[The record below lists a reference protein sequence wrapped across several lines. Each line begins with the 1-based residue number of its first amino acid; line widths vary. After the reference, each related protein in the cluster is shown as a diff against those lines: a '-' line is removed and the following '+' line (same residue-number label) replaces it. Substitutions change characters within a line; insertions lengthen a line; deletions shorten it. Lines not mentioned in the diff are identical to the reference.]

1 MRKMRWT
8 VMILLIGMLL
18 SGCAS
23 KKEETSI
30 YFLSRK
36 PEVSAIW
43 QEIAEVYEEETGIPV
58 KVLTSAGGNHER
70 ILQAE
75 LAKRDTPTI
84 FQITG
89 PVEYQRWKNYC
100 RDLSD
105 TELYSWLLDKDMA
118 ITTDQGVYA
127 IPYVVEGYGIIYN
140 DAIMQKYFAL
150 ASKGT
155 TIKSVSE
162 INTYDKLKNVVED
175 MTAHKNELGISG
187 VFASTSLAGGE
198 DWRWQTHLANLPVYY
213 EFKDKGVSDTEVL
226 DFTYSNQYKNI
237 FDLYI
242 NNSCTDKTQLGNK
255 RVSDSISEF
264 AQGQVAML
272 QNGNWAWTEIQAIE
286 GNKVTESDIKFMP
299 IYTGTSEDE
308 KQGLCIG
315 TESYLCINTLADE
328 KEQQAAIEFL
338 QWLYSSEIGKNYVTN
353 ELNFITPFSTFGEAD
368 LPNNPL
374 AKEVVSYMNNQELN
388 SVSWNFTAFPSQTFK
403 NNLGTGL
410 LEYCTGLKSWN
421 EVVSDTKDEWASEK
435 SGQ

>member
-1 MRKMRWT
+1 MSKVKWIAT
-8 VMILLIGMLL
+8 FLLAGMLL

-23 KKEETSI
+23 KNEETSI

-43 QEIAEVYEEETGIPV
+43 QEIGEAYEAETGIPV

-75 LAKRDTPTI
+75 LAKKDTPTI

-100 RDLSD
+100 RDLAD

-118 ITTDQGVYA
+118 VKDGEKVVA

-140 DAIMQKYFAL
+140 DAIMQKYFSL
-150 ASKGT
+150 SSKGT
-155 TIKSVSE
+155 TFKSVSE
-162 INTYDKLKNVVED
+162 INTYDKLKSVVED
-175 MTAHKNELGISG
+175 MTNHKNELGIKG

-213 EFKDKGVSDTEVL
+213 EFKDKGVSDTEIL
-226 DFTYSNQYKNI
+226 DFTYSKNYQNI

-242 NNSCTDKTQLGNK
+242 NYSCTDKAQLGNK
-255 RVSDSISEF
+255 RVSDSIQEF
-264 AQGQVAML
+264 AMGEAAML
-272 QNGNWAWTEIQAIE
+272 QNGNWAWTDIKGIE

-299 IYTGTSEDE
+299 IYTGTSEDAT
-308 KQGLCIG
+308 QGLCIG
-315 TESYLCINTLADE
+315 TENYICINTLADE
-328 KEQQAAIEFL
+328 ADQQAAIDFL
-338 QWLYSSEIGKNYVTN
+338 EWLYSSEAGKNYVTN
-353 ELNFITPFSTFGEAD
+353 ELDFITPFNTFTEAE

-374 AKEVVSYMNNQELN
+374 AKEVVSYMNNQDLT

-410 LEYCTGLKSWN
+410 LEYCNGLKSWN
-421 EVVSDTKDEWASEK
+421 EIVNDAKAEWAAEK